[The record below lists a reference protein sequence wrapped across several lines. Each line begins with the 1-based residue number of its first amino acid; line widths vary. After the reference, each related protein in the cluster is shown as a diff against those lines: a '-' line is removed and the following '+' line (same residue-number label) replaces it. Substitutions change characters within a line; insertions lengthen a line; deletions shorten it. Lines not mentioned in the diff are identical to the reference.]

1 MASDSIDYERLYLIL
16 LDKYNELIYG
26 VERKFDNESRHETA
40 LRYIRETEN
49 AKTEP
54 QQAQTVKA
62 ITPWVD
68 PIIPKGKEWNATPL
82 VPVEPKK

>member
-1 MASDSIDYERLYLIL
+1 MASDSIDYEKEYFIL
-16 LDKYNELIYG
+16 LDKYNELIYA

-49 AKTEP
+49 SKTEP
-54 QQAQTVKA
+54 QQVQIVKS

-68 PIIPKGKEWNATPL
+68 PVIPRGREWNATPL
-82 VPVEPKK
+82 VPEPPKK